1 MWQICPSTSVA
12 TLLDRQQLKLVTKK
26 NSPSVAVLSFWDEI
40 DEDGI
45 WLRLESESPSGWNP
59 NDVFVPH
66 DWAFK
71 RYAKTC

>member
-1 MWQICPSTSVA
+1 MCQICPSTSVA

-59 NDVFVPH
+59 NDVFVSR
-66 DWAFK
+66 DWAYK
-71 RYAKTC
+71 RYAKTI